1 MKIKIWNQ
9 QGTSRGTGQKADHR
23 SWKLSPAQTHSLK
36 TGRGTDEQVNSRN
49 TGEILLELNSL
60 VGLHG
65 VKKLIEEIYSYL
77 EIQKIRQKEK
87 LVSEPLGLHMIFKG
101 NPGTGKTTVA
111 RILGKL
117 FKEVG
122 VLPKGHLVEVERADL
137 VGEFIGH
144 TAQKTR
150 DQIKR
155 ALGGILFIDEAY
167 SLARGGD
174 KDFGKEAIDALVKGM
189 EDHRD
194 SLILILAGYQDEME
208 WFVETN
214 PGLRSRFPIHI
225 TFPDFSNRELL
236 AIADLMLQ
244 QRQYYL
250 SNGAREEFR
259 FVIEKE
265 HKRHEH
271 SGNARLVRNL
281 IERAIRRQAVR
292 LLQKESELSRTDLMA
307 INRED
312 LEGALDQI

>member
-1 MKIKIWNQ
+1 VKIKIWNTRELGGSAG
-9 QGTSRGTGQKADHR
+9 QGFEPRARKTSTAQSAVKAARAGDDTGLHKNVQD
-23 SWKLSPAQTHSLK
+23 
-36 TGRGTDEQVNSRN
+36 
-49 TGEILLELNSL
+49 IMLELNAL
-60 VGLHG
+60 VGLKG
-65 VKKLIEEIYSYL
+65 VKKLIEEIYAFV
-77 EIQKIRQKEK
+77 EIQRRRQKEK
-87 LVSEPLGLHMIFKG
+87 LVAEPLVLHMIFKG

-150 DQIKR
+150 EQIKK

-167 SLARGGD
+167 SLARGGE
-174 KDFGKEAIDALVKGM
+174 KDFGKESIDSLVKGM
-189 EDHRD
+189 EDQRD
-194 SLILILAGYQDEME
+194 NLILILAGYQDEMD

-225 TFPDFSNRELL
+225 SFPDYSNRELL

-244 QRQYYL
+244 QRQYL
-250 SNGAREEFR
+250 LFNGAREELR

-292 LLQKESELSRTDLMA
+292 LLQKNGDLSREDLMA
-307 INRED
+307 ITRED
-312 LEGALDQI
+312 LEGALDEV

>member
-1 MKIKIWNQ
+1 MRVKIWNSQ
-9 QGTSRGTGQKADHR
+9 ENIKNTDIKAET
-23 SWKLSPAQTHSLK
+23 SWKTQAAQLNLKIARSGDEPNSLK
-36 TGRGTDEQVNSRN
+36 NAR
-49 TGEILLELNSL
+49 EILLELNAL
-60 VGLHG
+60 VGLRS
-65 VKKLIEEIYSYL
+65 VKRLIEEIYSYV
-77 EIQKIRQKEK
+77 EIQKKRQKEK
-87 LVSEPLGLHMIFKG
+87 LVSEPLCLHMIFKG

-111 RILGKL
+111 RISGRL

-150 DQIKR
+150 EQVKR

-167 SLARGGD
+167 SLARGGE

-194 SLILILAGYQDEME
+194 NLILILAGYQDEMD
-208 WFVETN
+208 WFIETN

-225 TFPDFSNRELL
+225 YFPDFSNDELL

-244 QRQYYL
+244 QRQYFL

-259 FVIEKE
+259 FIIERE

-292 LLQKESELSRTDLMA
+292 LLQKNCDLSRDDLMV
-307 INRED
+307 IHKED
-312 LEGALDQI
+312 LTGAIDLI